1 MKFGT
6 MHLPFTRNYPSIAE
20 RNQFSGAKNLWPSRV
35 SQLWKR
41 ELKNSYFFLIKTFL
55 AQKGSCV
62 KAVIFCSST
71 WRDRYHWKRYIEAKV
86 VKHLVRAGF
95 EQVCCFPFVRCA
107 LITFGGWDALF
118 RLRCFWIALKGAH
131 LVQLLPPWSR
141 TPFHCASGA
150 KFGRKFRKKVMH
162 LIRKSEFCQRAIEMK

>member
-1 MKFGT
+1 M
-6 MHLPFTRNYPSIAE
+6 
-20 RNQFSGAKNLWPSRV
+20 QWNLEQCTCPSRAIIPR
-35 SQLWKR
+35 SRNGTSFPERRICGPRGSSSYER
-41 ELKNSYFFLIKTFL
+41 ENLKTLIFLIKTFL
-55 AQKGSCV
+55 VQKGSCIR
-62 KAVIFCSST
+62 AVIFCSST

-107 LITFGGWDALF
+107 LITFGGWEALF

-150 KFGRKFRKKVMH
+150 KFGRKFRKKV
-162 LIRKSEFCQRAIEMK
+162 IRKSEFCQRAIEMK